1 MRVSGLHVDRES
13 NAPVVVLRECAE
25 PSRVLSI
32 HIGAPEAAAIAMA
45 LTGHVP
51 PRPLVHDAMATVVER
66 LGAAIAA
73 AEVTAV
79 RHGSYVARLVIACPG
94 GPDHLDVRASD
105 AIALAVRVGA
115 PVLVAEDVLV
125 AMHPSS
131 EAGLL
136 ASGARTGRDERAD
149 CTDRPDGRRAR
160 RSGLFRAR
168 PAPAHD
174 DGRDAALDAALDAGT
189 RPEIE
194 HEIAQFRAFL
204 DVVDAEQ
211 FSTDPDA

>member
-1 MRVSGLHVDRES
+1 VIEMRVSGLHVDRES

-79 RHGSYVARLVIACPG
+79 RHGSYVARLVIARPE

-136 ASGARTGRDERAD
+136 ASSARTDRRDERAD

-174 DGRDAALDAALDAGT
+174 DGRDAALDEGSRA
-189 RPEIE
+189 EIE